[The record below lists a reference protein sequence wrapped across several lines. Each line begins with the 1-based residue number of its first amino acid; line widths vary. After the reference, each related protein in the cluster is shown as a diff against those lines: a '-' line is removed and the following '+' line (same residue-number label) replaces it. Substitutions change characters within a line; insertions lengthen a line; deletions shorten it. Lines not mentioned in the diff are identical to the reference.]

1 MDDWNIKQVIGMV
14 LMGFSGLVGLIAIV
28 VLLCTYL
35 RGEVV
40 GGILL
45 VLTMITGIYL
55 WKRGS
60 KENDKKD

>member
-1 MDDWNIKQVIGMV
+1 MEDWNVKQVIGMV
-14 LMGFSGLVGLIAIV
+14 LMGFSGLVGLIAII
-28 VLLCTYL
+28 VLLWTFL

-45 VLTMITGIYL
+45 VLTMITGIWL